1 MQKRE
6 RMRIF
11 FERLKA
17 AEPATSRDDAL
28 ALMKRIMDQVED
40 EFSGLP
46 WSNFGQRMHIY
57 GFEPLYNWQNLE
69 GNPCWWDDAQS
80 RVHRTELY
88 NDGRIVIKRLSGTSE
103 LMLDKPGK
111 AQYVDGYPNA
121 LAALMRVAAIE
132 WRKLLQRVLDAAKR

>member
-11 FERLKA
+11 FERLEN
-17 AEPATSRDDAL
+17 AEPAKSRQEAL
-28 ALMKRIMDQVED
+28 DLMRRIMDQVED

-57 GFEPLYNWQNLE
+57 GFDRLYNWQNLD
-69 GNPCWWDDAQS
+69 GNPCWWDDANS

-88 NDGRIVIKRLSGTSE
+88 NDGRIVIKRVNGVPAV
-103 LMLDKPGK
+103 MVDKPG
-111 AQYVDGYPNA
+111 
-121 LAALMRVAAIE
+121 AA
-132 WRKLLQRVLDAAKR
+132 